1 MQKLYCMKTITGS
14 PARKD
19 QFYKRPEIRDI
30 ILRAIKANE
39 NLLISAPRRVGKSSI
54 LLDLVDTPDENYYA
68 VFADTEAITSSDDF
82 FKVILQA
89 ILDADKI
96 EAFGFFDHNIKD
108 KLKKWVGRIAAF
120 NIGVVAMELAK
131 KEKKNY
137 YEEFNEF
144 LTDIKLEGK
153 KILLLIDEFPITVEK
168 IQEAH
173 GIDEAVHFLS
183 QNRALRQN
191 PVFQEKI
198 QFIYTGSI
206 GLFTAVKRIKAT
218 DKINDLREIKINAL
232 NKAESVELLT
242 NLLTEECKQTPPEEI
257 TDHILKKLEWWI
269 PFYFQLMVRE
279 ISDLINK
286 GTITKETV
294 DIAFEKI
301 IENGNIYFEHFKDR
315 LQKVFKS
322 AEILKFVN
330 EFLLTVKNN
339 TDTDYA
345 KALNLAE
352 KNNCRDELDNI
363 LEVLK
368 HDGYIVEVANHY
380 KFYSPIL
387 KRWWK

>member
-1 MQKLYCMKTITGS
+1 MKTITGS
-14 PARKD
+14 PARKA
-19 QFYKRPEIRDI
+19 QFYKRPKIRKN
-30 ILRAIKANE
+30 ILKAIGANE

-54 LLDLVDTPDENYYA
+54 LLDFIDAPEENYYA
-68 VFADTEAITSSDDF
+68 VFADTEAITSSEDF
-82 FKVILQA
+82 FKIILQA

-96 EAFGFFDHNIKD
+96 EAFGFFSHGIKD
-108 KLKKWVGRIAAF
+108 KLKKWTGRIAA
-120 NIGVVAMELAK
+120 ITIRGVAVEITK
-131 KEKKNY
+131 EEKKTY

-198 QFIYTGSI
+198 QFVYTGSI

-218 DKINDLREIKINAL
+218 DKINDLREIKIPAL
-232 NKAESVELLT
+232 NKEEAIELLT
-242 NLLTEECKQTPPEEI
+242 SLMQEECNQTASKEI
-257 TDHILKKLEWWI
+257 AYHILEKLEWWI

-279 ISDLINK
+279 LSDLIIRDA
-286 GTITKETV
+286 ITTETV
-294 DIAFEKI
+294 DKAFEKI

-322 AEILKFVN
+322 KESIKFVD
-330 EFLLTVKNN
+330 EFLLAVKQNA
-339 TDTDYA
+339 DFDYN
-345 KALNLAE
+345 KAINLAE
-352 KNNCRDELDNI
+352 KHNARNEVENI

-368 HDGYIVEVANHY
+368 HDGYIVEEHNHY